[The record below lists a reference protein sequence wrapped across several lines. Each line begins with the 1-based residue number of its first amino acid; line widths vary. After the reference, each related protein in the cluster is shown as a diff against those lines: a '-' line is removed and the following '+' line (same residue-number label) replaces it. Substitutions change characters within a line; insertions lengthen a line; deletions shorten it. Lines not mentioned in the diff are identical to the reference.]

1 MKSLLKF
8 LYKFYHSILL
18 RRKNIWVSPY
28 CFFYQSTIFEG
39 NNKITKGVS
48 VSGAF
53 VDRNTYLGADSD
65 FQKCKIGRFCF
76 LFLILVLYQTH
87 SHQLSNN

>member
-1 MKSLLKF
+1 MKSFLKF
-8 LYKFYHSILL
+8 LYRLYKSRLL
-18 RRKNIWVSPY
+18 RRKNVWVSPY
-28 CFFYQSTIFEG
+28 CFFNQSTLIEG
-39 NNKITKGVS
+39 NNKIAKGAS

-53 VDRNTYLGADSD
+53 VDRNTYLGTDSD
-65 FQKCKIGRFCF
+65 FQKCKIGHFCS